1 MNLLKTSI
9 TGGLSLASFHVI
21 WILLVA
27 VGWAQAL
34 MDFIF
39 KLHMLNSPFQV
50 QPFELSL
57 AIGLIAM
64 TFTIG
69 FICGVIFYFIK
80 NSLSGNYSSLP

>member
-39 KLHMLNSPFQV
+39 KLRMLNSPF
-50 QPFELSL
+50 
-57 AIGLIAM
+57 
-64 TFTIG
+64 
-69 FICGVIFYFIK
+69 
-80 NSLSGNYSSLP
+80 